1 MAEVVAGGSGTQ
13 HSRVAEAS
21 KDNVDATIVSGIGDG
36 RPDANISRRRLNY
49 FLRGF
54 GS

>member
-1 MAEVVAGGSGTQ
+1 MAEGVADGSGTQ
-13 HSRVAEAS
+13 HSRVAEAT
-21 KDNVDATIVSGIGDG
+21 KDNVDATIKSGIGGG
-36 RPDANISRRRLNY
+36 RPVANISRRLLNY